1 MARKSRKIG
10 FVNVGK
16 TAAAEPVKEEKP
28 VFRAGLYARL
38 SLESEAN
45 KERGT
50 IENQMELL
58 KKFVE
63 GADDIVVEHEYMDV
77 STTGTNFERS
87 GFEEMMRDIRDGR
100 INCVI
105 VKDLSRLGRN
115 YVEAGNYVE
124 RVFPFFEVRFIAVT
138 DGYDSSREGA
148 DLSVC
153 MANIFNEFYSRDLAK
168 KIRASYR
175 SHWKKGSNV
184 CGNLAYGLMSDPMDK
199 HHIIADPDSAP
210 VVVRIFEMFVN
221 EKMGYAQIA
230 QTLNDEGVIGP
241 KAYKDFKRTKELPED
256 YNPEWRGGT
265 VSRMLCNPYYAG
277 DSRHNEHGRDGFA
290 EKKQWREP
298 EENWIIVEDTHEPIV
313 SRVLYLK
320 AQERLKEIHKNSP
333 KYGKKNEG
341 ELACRNF
348 YKKKIVCSDCGSTMY
363 LIKNPS
369 GTTDFVCGG
378 HQTKK
383 VCSRKSVSE
392 SAVNDEVLRVIR
404 AHMNVYVDSME
415 MLRRMNRKAESMKK
429 YDVLT
434 KEIRKLHHDMEKL
447 SAHRQQLYEDY
458 AERLIDAEQYASFAD
473 KDAAAETELR
483 KRINEVTEYQK
494 KYDRNYCADVDWE
507 AAIEKYRNIRLL
519 TKKMVDA
526 FVEKIE
532 IFSAGKMTVH
542 LLYDD
547 MLEELVA
554 YTKEREAEGHGQ

>member
-1 MARKSRKIG
+1 MARKSKKVD

-16 TAAAEPVKEEKP
+16 AVTVTAAKEEKP
-28 VFRAGLYARL
+28 IFRAGLYARL
-38 SLESEAN
+38 SLESDAN

-50 IENQMELL
+50 IENQIGLL

-63 GADDIVVEHEYMDV
+63 GADDIVVEREYMDV
-77 STTGTNFERS
+77 SKTGTNFERA

-138 DGYDSSREGA
+138 DGYDSIREGA

-153 MANIFNEFYSRDLAK
+153 MSNIFNEFYSRDLAK

-175 SHWKKGSNV
+175 ANWKCGSNV
-184 CGNLAYGLMSDPMDK
+184 SGNLAYGLMSDPRDR
-199 HHIIADPDSAP
+199 HHIIADPDTAP

-221 EKMGYAQIA
+221 DKMGYAQIA
-230 QTLNDEGVIGP
+230 KTLNDDGVIGP
-241 KAYKDFKRTKELPED
+241 KAYKHFKRTKELPVN

-277 DSRHNEHGRDGFA
+277 DSRHNEYGRDGFA
-290 EKKQWREP
+290 EKRQWREP

-313 SRVLYLK
+313 PRALYLK
-320 AQERLKEIHKNSP
+320 AQERLKEIHENSP

-348 YKKKIVCSDCGSTMY
+348 YKKKIVCGDCGSTMY
-363 LIKNPS
+363 LIKNQN
-369 GTTDFVCGG
+369 GATNFVCGG

-383 VCSRKSVSE
+383 GCSRKSICE

-404 AHMNVYVDSME
+404 THTNVYVDSME
-415 MLRRMNRKAESMKK
+415 M
-429 YDVLT
+429 
-434 KEIRKLHHDMEKL
+434 
-447 SAHRQQLYEDY
+447 
-458 AERLIDAEQYASFAD
+458 
-473 KDAAAETELR
+473 
-483 KRINEVTEYQK
+483 
-494 KYDRNYCADVDWE
+494 
-507 AAIEKYRNIRLL
+507 
-519 TKKMVDA
+519 
-526 FVEKIE
+526 
-532 IFSAGKMTVH
+532 
-542 LLYDD
+542 
-547 MLEELVA
+547 
-554 YTKEREAEGHGQ
+554 

>member
-1 MARKSRKIG
+1 MARKSRKAG

-16 TAAAEPVKEEKP
+16 AAVAAAVKEEKP

-38 SLESEAN
+38 SFESEAN

-63 GADDIVVEHEYMDV
+63 GADDIVAEHEYMDV
-77 STTGTNFERS
+77 SMTGTNFERS

-138 DGYDSSREGA
+138 DGYDSIREGA

-199 HHIIADPDSAP
+199 HHIIADPDTAP

-221 EKMGYAQIA
+221 EEMGYAQIA
-230 QTLNDEGVIGP
+230 KTLNDEGVIGP
-241 KAYKDFKRTKELPED
+241 KAYKDFKRKKELPED

-290 EKKQWREP
+290 EKKQWQEP
-298 EENWIIVEDTHEPIV
+298 EENWIIVENTHEPIV
-313 SRVLYLK
+313 PRVLYLK
-320 AQERLKEIHKNSP
+320 AQERLKEIHKNSL

-348 YKKKIVCSDCGSTMY
+348 YKKKIVCGDCGSTMY

-383 VCSRKSVSE
+383 GCSRKSVSE

-404 AHMNVYVDSME
+404 THMNVYVDSVE
-415 MLRRMNRKAESMKK
+415 MLRRMNRKAESIKK
-429 YDVLT
+429 YDVLA
-434 KEIRKLHHDMEKL
+434 KEIQKLHREMEKVTE
-447 SAHRQQLYEDY
+447 HRQQLYEDY
-458 AERLIDAEQYASFAD
+458 AERLIDAEQYGAFAD
-473 KDAAAETELR
+473 KDAAEEAELR

-507 AAIEKYRNIRLL
+507 AAIEKYRNIRHL

-532 IFSAGKMTVH
+532 IFSAGKVTVH

-554 YTKEREAEGHGQ
+554 YTEEREAEDHG

>member
-1 MARKSRKIG
+1 MARKSRKVD

-16 TAAAEPVKEEKP
+16 AVGITAVKEEKP

-58 KKFVE
+58 KKFVD

-77 STTGTNFERS
+77 SKTGTNFERE
-87 GFEEMMRDIRDGR
+87 GFEEMMCDIRDGR

-138 DGYDSSREGA
+138 DGYDSIREGA
-148 DLSVC
+148 DLAVC
-153 MANIFNEFYSRDLAK
+153 MSNIFNEFYSRDLAK
-168 KIRASYR
+168 KIKASYR

-184 CGNLAYGLMSDPMDK
+184 SGNLAYGLMSDPLDK
-199 HHIIADPDSAP
+199 HRIIADPDAAP
-210 VVVRIFEMFVN
+210 VVRRMFELFVN

-230 QTLNDEGVIGP
+230 KILNDDGVIGP
-241 KAYKDFKRTKELPED
+241 KAYKQFKRTKELPQNYD
-256 YNPEWRGGT
+256 AAWKGHT
-265 VSRMLCNPYYAG
+265 IARMLCNPYYAG
-277 DSRHNEHGRDGFA
+277 DSRHNEHGSDSFA
-290 EKKQWREP
+290 EKKQWQEP

-313 SRVLYLK
+313 PRALYLK
-320 AQERLKEIHKNSP
+320 AQERLKEIHENSP
-333 KYGKKNEG
+333 KYGKKNQG
-341 ELACRNF
+341 ELSCRNF
-348 YKKKIVCSDCGSTMY
+348 YKKKIVCGDCGSTMY
-363 LIKNPS
+363 LIKNPNGS
-369 GTTDFVCGG
+369 TNFVCGG

-383 VCSRKSVSE
+383 GCSRKSVCE
-392 SAVNDEVLRVIR
+392 STVNDEVLRVIR
-404 AHMNVYVDSME
+404 THMNVYVDSME
-415 MLRRMNRKAESMKK
+415 MLKRMNRKTESIKK
-429 YDVLT
+429 YDVLA
-434 KEIRKLHHDMEKL
+434 KEIQRLHYEMEKL
-447 SAHRQQLYEDY
+447 AAHRQQLYEDY
-458 AERLIDAEQYASFAD
+458 AERLIDAGQYEVFAD
-473 KDAAAETELR
+473 KDAAAEAELR
-483 KRINEVTEYQK
+483 KRISEITEYQK

-507 AAIEKYRNIRLL
+507 AAIERYRNIRHL

-532 IFSAGKMTVH
+532 IFSAGEVTVH
-542 LLYDD
+542 LVYDD

-554 YTKEREAEGHGQ
+554 YTEEREAVDNGK